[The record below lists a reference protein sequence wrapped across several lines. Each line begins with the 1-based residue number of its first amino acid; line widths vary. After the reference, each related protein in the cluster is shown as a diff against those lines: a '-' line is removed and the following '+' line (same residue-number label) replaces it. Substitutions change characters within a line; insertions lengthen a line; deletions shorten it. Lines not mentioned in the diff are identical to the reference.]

1 MDLYILIGKELIEG
15 ELDDIFFEINKK
27 EKKEKIKIMI
37 N

>member
-1 MDLYILIGKELIEG
+1 MDLYISSGKELIEG
-15 ELDDIFFEINKK
+15 ESDDIFFEINKK